1 MQAAGLEVLIAQQ
14 GFWPTPS
21 LSMERVQT
29 QLPDPSYAGAQQ
41 VLTLRLQQALWTGGR
56 LTAQSIEYI
65 DLKKDVY
72 SNQLTIRVDDVLDM
86 AGSNWI
92 NDTLSGI
99 NGEGGWRN
107 AGSSTTMSSSTWQY
121 HQIVIDGTSQ
131 DTVSTTGWTLLTTGM
146 LNGWQTRDNLFHP
159 YDVYIA
165 TDGRPAMM
173 MVEQPIVRS
182 TVL

>member
-1 MQAAGLEVLIAQQ
+1 M
-14 GFWPTPS
+14 PKTKD
-21 LSMERVQT
+21 T
-29 QLPDPSYAGAQQ
+29 
-41 VLTLRLQQALWTGGR
+41 ALNAR
-56 LTAQSIEYI
+56 CPRIHLVFI
-65 DLKKDVY
+65 LNK
-72 SNQLTIRVDDVLDM
+72 LTIRVDDVLDM

-131 DTVSTTGWTLLTTGM
+131 DTVSTAGWTLLTTGM
-146 LNGWQTRDNLFHP
+146 LNGWQTRDNLFHS
-159 YDVYIA
+159 YNVYTA

-173 MVEQPIVRS
+173 MVEQGIKVS
-182 TVL
+182 TIL